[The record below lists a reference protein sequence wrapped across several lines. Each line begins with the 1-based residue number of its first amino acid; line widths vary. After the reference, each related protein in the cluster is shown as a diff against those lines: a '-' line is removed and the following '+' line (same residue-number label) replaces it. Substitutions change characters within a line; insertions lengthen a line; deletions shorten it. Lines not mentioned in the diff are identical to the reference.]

1 MKHNETKKE
10 AGAHLTTKS
19 NAASCL
25 TYVSTADIKMIS
37 LWRSK

>member
-19 NAASCL
+19 NAPSDL
-25 TYVSTADIKMIS
+25 IYVSNPNNKTLS
-37 LWRSK
+37 LRRSP

>member
-37 LWRSK
+37 LRRSR